1 MTKFPVTYRCP
12 HCNHGFVRLTGKITG
27 STTCPKC
34 LKRFTRTLGQVL
46 DDEALTVRR
55 EALEQKYQKNRAIY
69 APESAVGASGIIRGE
84 QIPLSV
90 AEAKFKARATEK
102 GWRPHRPSWP
112 DFLVE
117 TESGL
122 IAVEV
127 KARTD
132 ELSKTQV
139 ETFTLLESIGIPV
152 YIWKDMKATRGTLI
166 RWSAGKALDRVAVP
180 KNPKGNRS
188 SAQDDASNP

>member
-12 HCNHGFVRLTGKITG
+12 HCEHGFVRLTGKIAG
-27 STTCPKC
+27 STSCPKC
-34 LKRFTRTLGQVL
+34 LKRFTRAVGQVL
-46 DDEALTVRR
+46 DDDATRVRR
-55 EALEQKYQKNRAIY
+55 ETLERKYERNRAIY
-69 APESAVGASGIIRGE
+69 VPNPAGIASAVIRGE
-84 QIPLSV
+84 QIPLSG

-132 ELSKTQV
+132 ELSQTQIA
-139 ETFTLLESIGIPV
+139 TFTLLESAGIPV
-152 YIWKDMKATRGTLI
+152 YVWKDMKTTRGTLI
-166 RWSAGKALDRVAVP
+166 RWAGGKALGRVTVARKRDNKQAGVE
-180 KNPKGNRS
+180 G
-188 SAQDDASNP
+188 DA

>member
-12 HCNHGFVRLTGKITG
+12 HCEHGFVRLTGKITG
-27 STTCPKC
+27 STSCPKC
-34 LKRFTRTLGQVL
+34 LKRFTRTVGQVL
-46 DDEALTVRR
+46 DDEATKVRR
-55 EALEQKYQKNRAIY
+55 EALERKYEKNRAIY
-69 APESAVGASGIIRGE
+69 APEPTGIASAVIRGE
-84 QIPLSV
+84 QIPLSG

-132 ELSKTQV
+132 ELSQTQI
-139 ETFTLLESIGIPV
+139 ETFTLLESVGIPV
-152 YIWKDMKATRGTLI
+152 YIWKDMKTTRGTLI
-166 RWSAGKALDRVAVP
+166 RWASGKALDRIAVP
-180 KNPKGNRS
+180 RSPKRNRAG
-188 SAQDDASNP
+188 AQDDA

>member
-12 HCNHGFVRLTGKITG
+12 HCEHGFVRLTGKISG

-34 LKRFTRTLGQVL
+34 LKRFTRTVGQVL
-46 DDEALTVRR
+46 DDEAAKVRR
-55 EALEQKYQKNRAIY
+55 ETLERKYEKNRKIY
-69 APESAVGASGIIRGE
+69 APNPAEIASDFIRRQ
-84 QIPLSV
+84 QIPLSG

-132 ELSKTQV
+132 ELSQFQI
-139 ETFTLLESIGIPV
+139 ETFTLLESAGIPV
-152 YIWKDMKATRGTLI
+152 YIWKDMKATRSGLI
-166 RWSAGKALDRVAVP
+166 RWAGGKALGRVTA
-180 KNPKGNRS
+180 NRKPTGRAT
-188 SAQDDASNP
+188 AQDDA

>member
-12 HCNHGFVRLTGKITG
+12 HCQHGFVRLTGKITG
-27 STTCPKC
+27 ATSCPKC
-34 LKRFTRTLGQVL
+34 LKRFTRTVGQVL
-46 DDEALTVRR
+46 DDEATKVRR
-55 EALEQKYQKNRAIY
+55 EALERKYEKNRAIY
-69 APESAVGASGIIRGE
+69 APDPAGIASAVIRGE
-84 QIPLSV
+84 QIPLSG

-102 GWRPHRPSWP
+102 EWRPHRPSWP

-132 ELSKTQV
+132 ELSQTQI
-139 ETFTLLESIGIPV
+139 ETFTLLESVGIPV
-152 YIWKDMKATRGTLI
+152 YIWKDMKTTRGTLI
-166 RWSAGKALDRVAVP
+166 RWARGRALDRVTVP
-180 KNPKGNRS
+180 RRPKGNR
-188 SAQDDASNP
+188 AGAEDDA